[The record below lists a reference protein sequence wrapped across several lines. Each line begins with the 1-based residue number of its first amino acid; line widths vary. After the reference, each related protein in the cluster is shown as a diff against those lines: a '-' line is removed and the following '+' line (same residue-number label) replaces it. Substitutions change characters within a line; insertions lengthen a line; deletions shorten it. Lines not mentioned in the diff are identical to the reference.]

1 VELEFWTQKFF
12 LAMPLCCPHQPSSWW
27 NGDSENIG
35 HILWNLHRCQQ
46 CHFKQVSDTTKRTI
60 LPELL
65 HFFRVGVDYTNN
77 VSFTY
82 QNLYADVELCVFSV
96 QFIGTRLLAVCWSKQ
111 STPRAKFCLRFAHF
125 VFIFSVMLFCCCWI
139 SCSSKSNTIVAC
151 TTTSV

>member
-1 VELEFWTQKFF
+1 MGDLLWSWSFGLRNFFSPCHYVVHTSPAVGEMEIVKTLDTSCEIYIDVNSVTSSKF
-12 LAMPLCCPHQPSSWW
+12 L
-27 NGDSENIG
+27 
-35 HILWNLHRCQQ
+35 
-46 CHFKQVSDTTKRTI
+46 I

-65 HFFRVGVDYTNN
+65 HLFRVGVDYTNN

>member
-1 VELEFWTQKFF
+1 MGDLLWSWSFGLRNFF
-12 LAMPLCCPHQPSSWW
+12 LPCHYVVHTSPAVGKMEIVKTLDTSCEIYIDVNSVTSSKF
-27 NGDSENIG
+27 
-35 HILWNLHRCQQ
+35 L
-46 CHFKQVSDTTKRTI
+46 I

-96 QFIGTRLLAVCWSKQ
+96 RFIGTRLLAVCWSKQ